1 MKVCAL
7 AGGVGGAK
15 LASGLQDVLP
25 PGDLSVVVNTA
36 DDFDLWGLHICPD
49 LDTVMY
55 TLAGISNPETGWGIV
70 NESFET
76 LNMLENYGEETWFK
90 LGDKDLATHIL
101 RTSRMRSGETLTDI
115 TAGLSGALGV
125 ESAVLP
131 MSDDPV
137 STILDTLEGRL
148 EFQEYFVRRGQRDE
162 VLGIE
167 LRGIEYAMPSER
179 VLAEIGGAD
188 AIVFCPSNPV
198 VSVGPILALPG
209 MTEALASSSAPKVAV
224 SPIVGGRA
232 LKGPADRMLASLG
245 HEVSATGVARMYA
258 GLVDG
263 MVVDRTDEEERAGI
277 EALGIRVLVTQSVM
291 RDAEDR
297 ARLASETLEF
307 SAGLVAR

>member
-15 LASGLQDVLP
+15 LAAGLQDVLSR
-25 PGDLSVVVNTA
+25 GDLSVVVNTA
-36 DDFDLWGLHICPD
+36 DDFDSWGLHICPD

-55 TLAGISNPETGWGIV
+55 TLAGISNPETGWGIAG
-70 NESFET
+70 ESFET
-76 LNMLENYGEETWFK
+76 LNMLERYGEETWFK
-90 LGDKDLATHIL
+90 LGDRDLATHVL
-101 RTSRMRSGETLTDI
+101 RTYRMRYGETLTEV
-115 TAGLSGALGV
+115 TAGLSAALGV

-137 STILDTLEGRL
+137 STVLETPEGRL

-162 VLGIE
+162 VLGVE
-167 LRGIEYAMPSER
+167 LRGIEDAGPTEG
-179 VLAEIGGAD
+179 VLAAISGAE

-209 MTEALASSSAPKVAV
+209 MMEALASSSAPKVAV

-258 GLVDG
+258 SLVDG
-263 MVVDRTDEEERAGI
+263 MVVDRIDEGERDGI
-277 EALGIRVLVTQSVM
+277 EVLGMRVLATESVM
-291 RDAEDR
+291 RDAGDR

-307 SAGLVAR
+307 GAGMVAR